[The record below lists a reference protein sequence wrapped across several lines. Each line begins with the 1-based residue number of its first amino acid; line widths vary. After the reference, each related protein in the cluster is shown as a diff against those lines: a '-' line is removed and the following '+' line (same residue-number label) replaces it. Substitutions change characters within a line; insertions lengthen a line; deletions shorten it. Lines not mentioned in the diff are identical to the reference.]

1 MFADYRS
8 VTTFIFCIDR
18 TSGNKNTFKIIII
31 KKKVRTKTM
40 WKDFLTFP
48 NIISNWRAI
57 IDSIAPFSLQWR
69 QWWI

>member
-8 VTTFIFCIDR
+8 VTTFIFYIDC
-18 TSGNKNTFKIIII
+18 TSNKNTFKIIII

-48 NIISNWRAI
+48 NIIPNWRAI